1 MVTISCV
8 GLVVRGRFEQF
19 FHIGDVLTASEA
31 EPRPVKIL
39 TRSAIALIGAALISG
54 QAVGANFGTLT
65 LKASEIQTVD
75 IGATGRNMRVC
86 NDFFSSGPVVVT
98 IGGNLPPD
106 RRDPEKPRRPVVV
119 TIGGNLPHDL
129 SPGVCAEDIG
139 DRLTVQSHASGLAT
153 VEFRPLNDVGIFS
166 K

>member
-98 IGGNLPPD
+98 IGGNLP
-106 RRDPEKPRRPVVV
+106 
-119 TIGGNLPHDL
+119 HDL

>member
-54 QAVGANFGTLT
+54 QA
-65 LKASEIQTVD
+65 
-75 IGATGRNMRVC
+75 
-86 NDFFSSGPVVVT
+86 
-98 IGGNLPPD
+98 
-106 RRDPEKPRRPVVV
+106 
-119 TIGGNLPHDL
+119 IGGNLPHDL